1 MRIPESELIL
11 NADKSIYHLKL
22 KPSEVAASI
31 ITVGDPMRV
40 DAITKHF
47 DKLYLTRVNREFKT
61 VTGEL
66 GGKPVTV
73 IATGIGTDN
82 IDIVF
87 NELDALFNIDF
98 ETREIKEQKTR
109 LQFIRIGT
117 SGTIREDV
125 DIDST
130 IISKYAVGLDG
141 LLNFYSDESAREKEL
156 EQLFAD
162 HTEIDFHYAV
172 AASSHLAT
180 KFSQLGKAGITITAT
195 GFYGPQ
201 SRNVRLK
208 AKHQIPELVK
218 DLKYNALQ
226 FTNLEMETAGI
237 YALAKMLG
245 HEAISINAILANRV
259 TGAFSK
265 QPAKTIEVLID
276 KVLNII

>member
-11 NADKSIYHLKL
+11 NADQSIYHLKL
-22 KPSEVAASI
+22 KPTEVATTI

-47 DKLYLTRVNREFKT
+47 DKIHLTRVNREFKT

-66 GGKPVTV
+66 NGKAISV

-87 NELDALFNIDF
+87 NELDALFNIDL
-98 ETREIKEQKTR
+98 ETRVIKDQKTA

-117 SGTIREDV
+117 SGTIREDI
-125 DIDST
+125 DLDST
-130 IISKYAVGLDG
+130 IISRSAVGLDG
-141 LLNFYSDESAREKEL
+141 LLNFYSNQNVRNSALEK
-156 EQLFAD
+156 FFGD
-162 HTEIDFHYAV
+162 STRIDFHYAV
-172 AASSHLAT
+172 DGNSELIHQFSS
-180 KFSQLGKAGITITAT
+180 LGIQGVTITAT

-201 SRNVRLK
+201 SRQVRLSERY
-208 AKHQIPELVK
+208 QLPDLVK
-218 DLKYNALQ
+218 DLSFQDLR

-237 YALAKMLG
+237 YGLAGLLG
-245 HEAISINAILANRV
+245 HQAVSINAILANRV

-265 QPAKTIEVLID
+265 QPAQTVESLIE
-276 KVLNII
+276 KVLSLI